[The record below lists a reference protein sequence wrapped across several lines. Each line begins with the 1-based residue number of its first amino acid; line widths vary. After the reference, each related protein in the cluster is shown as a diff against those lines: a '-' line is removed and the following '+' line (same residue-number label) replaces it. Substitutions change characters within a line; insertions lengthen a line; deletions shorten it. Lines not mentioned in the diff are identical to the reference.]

1 MAKKKKKI
9 RVGTISQ
16 KDVLK
21 GMKERQQRNQSGA
34 GVHGDTKFNRNKQ
47 KQNDRKIINGN
58 DE

>member
-9 RVGTISQ
+9 QIGKISQ
-16 KDVLK
+16 KEILNHL
-21 GMKERQQRNQSGA
+21 KERQTRNQSGA

-47 KQNDRKIINGN
+47 KQKDRKIVSGE